1 MELSDMKKLYMAP
14 AMNVIVMK
22 YRAYLLDA
30 SGLLDGNA
38 ATKPAKA
45 PGFDDWDD
53 DWVEF

>member
-1 MELSDMKKLYMAP
+1 MAP